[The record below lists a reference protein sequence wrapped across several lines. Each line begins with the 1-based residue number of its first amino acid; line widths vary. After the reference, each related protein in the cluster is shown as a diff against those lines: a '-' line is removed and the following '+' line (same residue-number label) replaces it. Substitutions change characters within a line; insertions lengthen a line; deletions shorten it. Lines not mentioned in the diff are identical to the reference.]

1 MAPSTVLEGTAPPPS
16 GTAYTVTPSRGSCP
30 ASTSHDT
37 TTEALE
43 AVVALAGSRRRK
55 VARASHR
62 RSACRRSKSWA
73 AEGVAVADQ
82 RLGED
87 RLPHP
92 SAPPVPGTSVA

>member
-1 MAPSTVLEGTAPPPS
+1 MLEGTAPPSS

-43 AVVALAGSRRRK
+43 VVAGSRRRK